1 VWSAGGGGGG
11 GGGPPPP
18 PAAAHTWTRHT
29 MVSIMCGVIQA
40 MRMAMKGDLYAT

>member
-1 VWSAGGGGGG
+1 VHPPLGGATRRVA
-11 GGGPPPP
+11 PPS
-18 PAAAHTWTRHT
+18 AAAHTWTRHT